1 MVDSGIVHVIKEKK
15 VKSVSEK
22 YYAINEEDAK
32 LKEVNGKDYLMMK
45 S

>member
-1 MVDSGIVHVIKEKK
+1 MVDSGIVHVIM
-15 VKSVSEK
+15 KSVSEK